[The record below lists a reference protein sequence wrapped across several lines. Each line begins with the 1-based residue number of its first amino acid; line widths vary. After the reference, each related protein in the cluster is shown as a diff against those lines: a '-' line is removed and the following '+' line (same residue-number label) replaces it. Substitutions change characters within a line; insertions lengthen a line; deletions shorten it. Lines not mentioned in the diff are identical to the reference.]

1 MALEEQERTEQ
12 ATPKR
17 REEAR
22 KKGQVVRS
30 REITSAFLILG
41 LAGGLVGMGPMMVS
55 RFRGLMFQT
64 WDSFSR
70 SPMTERSFYDLMTT
84 EMAEVLFLLVP
95 ITGFMALIGIASL
108 VIQQGGFLWAADSM
122 SPDWSRLNP
131 VAGLKRILSIP
142 SLAELGKAVI
152 KFLVLGYVLYAAIR
166 REWPHFLVLIQL
178 EPTLMLAEVGRF
190 AVRLSL
196 WAGLT
201 IALLGVA
208 DYAFQWWEHE
218 RKLRMSRK
226 ELREEMKESEGDPL
240 LRSRV
245 RSLQRE
251 MARRRMMLDVPKA
264 DVVLTN
270 PTTLAVALMYRQ
282 ADMQAPKVV
291 AKGAGPVAEKIR
303 EIARRHG
310 VPVMENKP
318 LARAL
323 YKTVE
328 VGELIP
334 QKLYRAAAEV
344 LSYVYRLRGKRP

>member
-1 MALEEQERTEQ
+1 MALEKQERTEQ

-17 REEAR
+17 REDAR
-22 KKGQVVRS
+22 KKGQTARS

-55 RFRGLMFQT
+55 RFQGLLTHT

-70 SPMTERSFYDLMTT
+70 SPMTERSFYYLMTD
-84 EMAEVLFLLVP
+84 EMTEVLLFLAPIMGALSLV
-95 ITGFMALIGIASL
+95 GIVSL
-108 VIQQGGFLWAADSM
+108 VIQQGGFLWTADPI
-122 SPDWSRLNP
+122 SPDWSRLSP
-131 VAGLKRILSIP
+131 LKGLQRIFSVP

-152 KFLVLGYVLYAAIR
+152 KFLVLGYILYAAIR
-166 REWPHFLVLIQL
+166 REWPHFMVLIQS
-178 EPTLMLAEVGRF
+178 EPASAAAETGKF
-190 AVRLSL
+190 AVRLAL
-196 WAGLT
+196 WSGLAV
-201 IALLGVA
+201 ALLGAA
-208 DYAFQWWEHE
+208 DYAFQWWEQE

-226 ELREEMKESEGDPL
+226 ELREELKELEGDPQ

-251 MARRRMMLDVPKA
+251 MARRRMMADVPKA
-264 DVVLTN
+264 DVVVTN

-282 ADMQAPKVV
+282 DDMQAPKVV
-291 AKGAGPVAEKIR
+291 AKGAGPIAEKIR
-303 EIARRHG
+303 EIARQNG

-323 YKTVE
+323 YSTVE
-328 VGELIP
+328 IGELIP

-344 LSYVYRLRGKRP
+344 LAYVFRLRGKKA